1 MFVVVGDQVKSA
13 AGRST
18 NEGADSADGSDA
30 VINSVGGGLLMHSLT
45 IFAFSTRL

>member
-13 AGRST
+13 AGQST

-30 VINSVGGGLLMHSLT
+30 VINSVGGGLMHSLT
-45 IFAFSTRL
+45 ILAFSTRH